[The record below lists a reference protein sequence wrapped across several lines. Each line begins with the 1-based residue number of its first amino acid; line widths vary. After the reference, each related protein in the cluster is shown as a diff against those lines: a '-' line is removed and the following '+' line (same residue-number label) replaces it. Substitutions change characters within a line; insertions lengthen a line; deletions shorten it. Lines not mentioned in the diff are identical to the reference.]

1 MGCPGAISLLAFP
14 SSLIVLELSS
24 STDLDTVFTAVTLI
38 SSRLRRDDSS
48 SRDIISRQNAIFGS
62 SPERLQVFVRRP
74 RRPSASSPP
83 SSASSSRSSSASGS
97 LRLPFTDRLISVSP
111 HYYPRQVRVRQ
122 HHARPR
128 TIFTVDIMNARGI
141 TGILIII
148 HIHDTIDVPHPRD
161 TKDILTWP
169 T

>member
-1 MGCPGAISLLAFP
+1 MMGTAHSVGAP
-14 SSLIVLELSS
+14 SSRGYWRWLARPRSHELSINQRNI
-24 STDLDTVFTAVTLI
+24 V
-38 SSRLRRDDSS
+38 
-48 SRDIISRQNAIFGS
+48 N
-62 SPERLQVFVRRP
+62 
-74 RRPSASSPP
+74 PSAP
-83 SSASSSRSSSASGS
+83 SGS
-97 LRLPFTDRLISVSP
+97 LRLPFTDLLISVSP

-128 TIFTVDIMNARGI
+128 TIFTADIMDARGI